1 MPVVEALFEAPPA
14 SVVAVL
20 TSALPAQGWRLTGIG
35 GFGSVVTW
43 QAFDRDLELVSLR
56 AEVLPDE
63 ARPELTRLRVQVV
76 DAGLATAL
84 DAALTSA
91 PVQSARLPRRPS
103 AAG

>member
-14 SVVAVL
+14 SVVAAL

-63 ARPELTRLRVQVV
+63 VRPELTRLRVQVV
-76 DAGLATAL
+76 DAALATAL
-84 DAALTSA
+84 DAAVA
-91 PVQSARLPRRPS
+91 APPVQSGRHPRRPS